1 MMDKWDLN
9 EELSN
14 AKSELKELEKQKEAV
29 EKEVSDYVK
38 KKIDI
43 KNRNDA
49 LDAKEKY
56 LRKKFE
62 EAWVK
67 FD

>member
-1 MMDKWDLN
+1 MVLDKVYTETYMN
-9 EELSN
+9 
-14 AKSELKELEKQKEAV
+14 
-29 EKEVSDYVK
+29 SDKYAGST
-38 KKIDI
+38 ILAHL
-43 KNRNDA
+43 DA